1 MELRI
6 QIVAVVGTLA
16 LFLVVLELVRRRR
29 LLERYA
35 LVWLGSALVLLAL
48 GIWKGLLG
56 SISEAVGIFY
66 PPAALFVIAFGFI
79 LVLLLHFSTAVSRLT
94 DQSKVLAQR
103 IALMEERQ
111 RELEQRLAD
120 AEGGEVPRKRR
131 PNATVPSA
139 GSPGH
144 VPDSGT
150 ATFGTEEPGPSQ
162 RNLGEPE
169 MFRSVP
175 R

>member
-6 QIVAVVGTLA
+6 QIVAIVGTLA

-79 LVLLLHFSTAVSRLT
+79 LILLLHFSTAVSRLT

-111 RELEQRLAD
+111 RELEQQLAK
-120 AEGGEVPRKRR
+120 AQGEGGEVP
-131 PNATVPSA
+131 
-139 GSPGH
+139 H
-144 VPDSGT
+144 I
-150 ATFGTEEPGPSQ
+150 EEPETSQ
-162 RNLGEPE
+162 RNIGDPE
-169 MFRSVP
+169 MFRSV
-175 R
+175 RR

>member
-1 MELRI
+1 LELRI
-6 QIVAVVGTLA
+6 QIVAILATGA

-48 GIWKGLLG
+48 AVWKGLLG
-56 SISEAVGIFY
+56 SIASAVGIFY

-111 RELEQRLAD
+111 RELEQQLAE
-120 AEGGEVPRKRR
+120 AQGEGGEVP
-131 PNATVPSA
+131 
-139 GSPGH
+139 H
-144 VPDSGT
+144 I
-150 ATFGTEEPGPSQ
+150 EEPQASE
-162 RNLGEPE
+162 RNIGEPE
-169 MFRSVP
+169 MFRSV
-175 R
+175 RR

>member
-1 MELRI
+1 VELRI

-48 GIWKGLLG
+48 AIWKGLLG

-111 RELEQRLAD
+111 RELEQQLA
-120 AEGGEVPRKRR
+120 ARGGEGGEVP
-131 PNATVPSA
+131 
-139 GSPGH
+139 H
-144 VPDSGT
+144 I
-150 ATFGTEEPGPSQ
+150 EEPEPSE
-162 RNLGEPE
+162 RNIGEPE
-169 MFRSVP
+169 MFRSV
-175 R
+175 RR